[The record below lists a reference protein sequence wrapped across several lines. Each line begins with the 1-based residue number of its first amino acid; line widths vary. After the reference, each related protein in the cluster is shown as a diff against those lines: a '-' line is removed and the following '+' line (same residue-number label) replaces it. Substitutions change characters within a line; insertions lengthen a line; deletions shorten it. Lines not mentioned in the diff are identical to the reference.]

1 LNNLLLVVQILV
13 AFSVIALLGV
23 PPLSGFWAKMMILGG
38 LMTTGHKTVA
48 ALVLFATVVEAVYY
62 LRFIAMIYSTAQ
74 KVKVFDSTLKFNKIV
89 PVVLFAL
96 TIILF
101 SLVPQFLDGFFN
113 ILSHASRELTNVGSY
128 ISAVLGS

>member
-1 LNNLLLVVQILV
+1 
-13 AFSVIALLGV
+13 
-23 PPLSGFWAKMMILGG
+23 
-38 LMTTGHKTVA
+38 MTTGHRVVA

-62 LRFIAMIYSTAQ
+62 LKFVAMIYSTDQ

-96 TIILF
+96 AIILF
-101 SLVPQFLDGFFN
+101 SLVPQFLDVFFN
-113 ILSHASRELTNVGSY
+113 VLSRASRELTDVGSY